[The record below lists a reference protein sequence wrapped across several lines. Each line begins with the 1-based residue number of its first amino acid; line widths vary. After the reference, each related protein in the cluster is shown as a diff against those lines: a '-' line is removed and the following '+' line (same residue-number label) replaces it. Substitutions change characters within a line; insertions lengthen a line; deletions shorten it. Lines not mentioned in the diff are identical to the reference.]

1 MYTHLVA
8 VLDQRRIHLTR
19 FRRGQTWLS
28 PQGIRGATTNDT
40 PFPPRGGIWFRRS
53 DTRRQPSCQERTFRT
68 SSTTCPRPPVPPDS
82 PLACYQH
89 SAQQRPPPPRP
100 ASATRPRSARS
111 RRPRRYPPYTRTRRT
126 LLDPRLSR
134 LYRFSQD
141 TAPPPVPSLFFP
153 VGSSLDTR
161 EAAASVPPCV
171 SPVPSLTASTSTSTL
186 VSTRACSRATS

>member
-1 MYTHLVA
+1 MFGTLVGAGQIKHRSRMYTHLVA

-40 PFPPRGGIWFRRS
+40 PFQPRGGIWFRRS

-89 SAQQRPPPPRP
+89 SAQQRPPRPAPPAQHDPVVPARDDLVGIPRIHARDELFWIQGSLVFTVSVKIQPRP
-100 ASATRPRSARS
+100 QSLRFFS
-111 RRPRRYPPYTRTRRT
+111 
-126 LLDPRLSR
+126 LLVL
-134 LYRFSQD
+134 
-141 TAPPPVPSLFFP
+141 A
-153 VGSSLDTR
+153 
-161 EAAASVPPCV
+161 
-171 SPVPSLTASTSTSTL
+171 
-186 VSTRACSRATS
+186 